1 MPLPP
6 AVMIA
11 VFSTAMVVFLP
22 EHARSLISCE
32 MGFIIAKLGR
42 ANQFF

>member
-6 AVMIA
+6 AVIIA

-22 EHARSLISCE
+22 EHACSLISVE
-32 MGFIIAKLGR
+32 MSFIIVKLGR